1 MFCQLNLRRSRV
13 SFKRAKD
20 TLVIVLTEGLVVMDE
35 FGNDQ
40 VMPSLEAT
48 APSCRSHARCCHGHS
63 EAACRS
69 NMPALPVQNMNAF
82 AS

>member
-13 SFKRAKD
+13 SFKRAKE

-40 VMPSLEAT
+40 VMPISSKSLAT
-48 APSCRSHARCCHGHS
+48 APPCSSHARCCHGHS
-63 EAACRS
+63 EAPSRS
-69 NMPALPVQNMNAF
+69 NMPALPGRT
-82 AS
+82 